1 MPSDPSVSEQVVAPM
16 SNKAR
21 YALIVTVEGLG
32 TNLVGCYGGAIGP
45 TKNWDSFACR
55 SIVFDQFWADTLR
68 PIDVLESMWTGKHFA
83 SRSKDQA
90 SNDQASND
98 PAEESNRLLDRAMLI
113 TDSIEIVEESTRGE
127 FGSVLLIEAQADESD
142 EDAPT
147 QITRLFEAALGQ
159 WATQLEDF
167 PILWIHSR
175 GLNGDWDAPY
185 EYRCVMCDEG
195 DPEPPF
201 GTSPGKLTIT
211 EETDPDEVFG
221 LACAMGAQAMAFDDA
236 WSMIEEILGE
246 LGIADECL
254 QVLAG
259 VQGYP
264 VGEHGSVGPSARA
277 FYAESLHLPLV
288 VRPGGQL
295 DVGVRVPFIV
305 QPNSVWKTVVG
316 WMGDHT
322 EAVYA
327 DSMSTDLVLEIEALP
342 AELWPIKN
350 QMAYSCGEGQVH
362 VAVPAWSCR
371 WSSGEMPD
379 GVETERVELFATPD
393 DRWQQN
399 EVSQRAVAI
408 VEALTERRDAWLKCC
423 LEDKLVEWTPLSSE
437 LTHPIR

>member
-1 MPSDPSVSEQVVAPM
+1 MPSDPSVSEQVAAPM
-16 SNKAR
+16 PSKTR
-21 YALIVTVEGLG
+21 YVLIVTVEGLG

-45 TKNWDSFACR
+45 TKNLDSFACR

-68 PIDVLESMWTGKHFA
+68 PLDVLESMWTGKHFA
-83 SRSKDQA
+83 SRSTDQA
-90 SNDQASND
+90 STDQAN
-98 PAEESNRLLDRAMLI
+98 EGNRLLDRAMLI

-127 FGSVLLIEAQADESD
+127 FGSVLLIDAQADDSD

-159 WATQLEDF
+159 WATQHEDF

-175 GLNGDWDAPY
+175 GLNSDWDAPY

-201 GTSPGKLTIT
+201 GTAPGQLTIT
-211 EETDPDEVFG
+211 DETDPDEVFG

-246 LGIADECL
+246 LGIAGDCL

-264 VGEHGSVGPSARA
+264 IGEHGCVGQSAGA
-277 FYAESLHLPLV
+277 LYAETLHLPLV
-288 VRPGGQL
+288 VRPGDQL

-305 QPNSVWKTVVG
+305 QPNSIWKTVVG
-316 WMGDHT
+316 WMGDLNETIHSD
-322 EAVYA
+322 A
-327 DSMSTDLVLEIEALP
+327 MCTDLVLDIAALP
-342 AELWPIKN
+342 AEDWPTKN
-350 QMAYSCGEGQVH
+350 QMAYSCCEGQVH

-371 WSSGEMPD
+371 WSSSENPD
-379 GVETERVELFATPD
+379 RTETQRVEMFATPD

-399 EVSQRAVAI
+399 EVSQRAIAI
-408 VEALTERRDAWLKCC
+408 VEELAERRDAWLRCC
-423 LEDKLVEWTPLSSE
+423 LAEELVEWTPLSSE

>member
-1 MPSDPSVSEQVVAPM
+1 MLEQVAAPIP
-16 SNKAR
+16 SKTR
-21 YALIVTVEGLG
+21 YVLIVTVEGLG
-32 TNLVGCYGGAIGP
+32 TNLVGCYGGAIAP
-45 TKNWDSFACR
+45 TKNLDSFACR
-55 SIVFDQFWADTLR
+55 SIVFDQFWADTIR
-68 PIDVLESMWTGKHFA
+68 PVDVLESMWTGKHFA
-83 SRSKDQA
+83 SRSIDLEGEC
-90 SNDQASND
+90 ST
-98 PAEESNRLLDRAMLI
+98 LLDRAMLI
-113 TDSIEIVEESTRGE
+113 TDSTEIVEESTRGE
-127 FGSVLLIEAQADESD
+127 FGSVLLVDAVSDDSD

-201 GTSPGKLTIT
+201 GTDPGQLTIT

-221 LACAMGAQAMAFDDA
+221 FACAMGAQAMAIDDA

-246 LGIADECL
+246 LGIADDCL

-264 VGEHGSVGPSARA
+264 IGEHGCVGQSAGA
-277 FYAESLHLPLV
+277 LYAETLHLPLV
-288 VRPGGQL
+288 VRPGDQL

-305 QPNSVWKTVVG
+305 QPNSIWKTVVG
-316 WMGDHT
+316 WMGDLK
-322 EAVYA
+322 EAVHSDA
-327 DSMSTDLVLEIEALP
+327 MCTDLVSEIEALP

-350 QMAYSCGEGQVH
+350 QIAYSCVEGQVH

-371 WSSGEMPD
+371 WSSSEIPD
-379 GVETERVELFATPD
+379 GTETQRVELFATPD

-399 EVSQRAVAI
+399 EVSQRAIAI
-408 VEALTERRDAWLKCC
+408 VEELNECRDAWLLCS
-423 LEDKLVEWTPLSSE
+423 LEKELGEFATLSRE

>member
-1 MPSDPSVSEQVVAPM
+1 MTEQVVAPM
-16 SNKAR
+16 TRRNR
-21 YALIVTVEGLG
+21 YVLVVTVEGLG

-45 TKNWDSFACR
+45 TKNLDSFACR

-83 SRSKDQA
+83 SRSIDL
-90 SNDQASND
+90 
-98 PAEESNRLLDRAMLI
+98 PEECSTLLDRAMLI

-127 FGSVLLIEAQADESD
+127 FGSVLLIDAVTDAWD

-159 WATQLEDF
+159 WATQLEEF

-201 GTSPGKLTIT
+201 GTVPGQLTIT
-211 EETDPDEVFG
+211 DETDPDEVFG

-246 LGIADECL
+246 LGIADDCL

-264 VGEHGSVGPSARA
+264 IGEHGCVGHGLGAL
-277 FYAESLHLPLV
+277 YAESLHLPLV
-288 VRPGGQL
+288 VRPGVPL

-305 QPNSVWKTVVG
+305 QPNSIWKTVVG
-316 WMGDHT
+316 WMGDLND
-322 EAVYA
+322 VVQS
-327 DSMSTDLVLEIEALP
+327 DSMCTDLVCEIEALP
-342 AELWPIKN
+342 AEFWPIKN
-350 QMAYSCGEGQVH
+350 QMAYSCSEGQVH

-371 WSSGEMPD
+371 WSSSEIPVGT
-379 GVETERVELFATPD
+379 ETQRVELFATPD

-399 EVSQRAVAI
+399 EVSQRAIAI
-408 VEALTERRDAWLKCC
+408 VEELAECRDTWLRCC
-423 LEDKLVEWTPLSSE
+423 LERELGEWAPLSSE

>member
-1 MPSDPSVSEQVVAPM
+1 MPSDPSVSEPVVAPM

-21 YALIVTVEGLG
+21 YVLIVTVEGLG

-45 TKNWDSFACR
+45 TKNLDSFACR
-55 SIVFDQFWADTLR
+55 SIVFDQFWADTQR
-68 PIDVLESMWTGKHFA
+68 PVDVLESMWTGKHFA
-83 SRSKDQA
+83 SRV
-90 SNDQASND
+90 NDQAINA
-98 PAEESNRLLDRAMLI
+98 PAIESNRLLDRAMLI

-127 FGSVLLIEAQADESD
+127 FGSVLLIEAQADEADESE

-159 WATQLEDF
+159 WATRLEDF

-201 GTSPGKLTIT
+201 GTSPGQLTIT

-246 LGIADECL
+246 LGIADDCL

-264 VGEHGSVGPSARA
+264 IGEHGCVGHGVGAL
-277 FYAESLHLPLV
+277 YAETLHLPLV
-288 VRPGGQL
+288 VRPGDQL

-305 QPNSVWKTVVG
+305 QPNSIWNTVVG
-316 WMGDHT
+316 WMGDRN
-322 EAVYA
+322 EAVQSDA
-327 DSMSTDLVLEIEALP
+327 MCTDLVSDIEALP
-342 AELWPIKN
+342 AEDWPTKN
-350 QMAYSCGEGQVH
+350 QMAYSCCEGQVH

-371 WSSGEMPD
+371 WSTGEASD
-379 GVETERVELFATPD
+379 GTETQRVELFATPD

-399 EVSQRAVAI
+399 EVSQRAIAI
-408 VEALTERRDAWLKCC
+408 VEELAERRDAWLRCC
-423 LEDKLVEWTPLSSE
+423 LEEELVEWTPLSSE